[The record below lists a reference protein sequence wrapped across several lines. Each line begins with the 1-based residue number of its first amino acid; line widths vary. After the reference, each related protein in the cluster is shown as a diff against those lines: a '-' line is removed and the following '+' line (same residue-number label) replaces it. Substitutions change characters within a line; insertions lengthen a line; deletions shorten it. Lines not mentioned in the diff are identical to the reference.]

1 MSIINMPELVPGAG
15 EPFGLG
21 DAFQRLFFSPAKP
34 GKAIGGIGPAFQLHT
49 GTEDILGQD
58 KWCAGATGV
67 ILAMKGPMVFG
78 MLANNV

>member
-67 ILAMKGPMVFG
+67 ILAMK
-78 MLANNV
+78 